1 MFSKSIL
8 SLVFFPILLQAV
20 PIPTDV
26 RAPLVHHLAT
36 AINRMTANL
45 YSAIKDDNSSNIV
58 VSPFSIHTAASM
70 LYHGT
75 KGVTQKQLERA
86 IGFRGVP
93 TETIKMEN
101 KNLLRSYRRRKLEL
115 DTKIEI
121 ANSLFADNSFPV
133 DQDYQ
138 NLLRDFYLTKVRTVD
153 FADSQ
158 GSVDTIN
165 SWVKNKTHN
174 LIEELLSPSSVDAD
188 TKMVLLNAIYFKAN
202 WFVPFNPLDT
212 KKAPFHTSVNESV
225 ETDFMTVDTEL
236 DIGFMDESNKVSVVA
251 LPYEDENYQM
261 LLLVPEPDDDIKQL
275 EGKIFDTDLK
285 NLSAKLINVRT
296 LLTLPKF
303 KVGYE
308 TSLKTAFKKMGAHR
322 VFNENADLSPISN
335 VSGLL
340 VQDIL
345 HKAQVEVNEEGS
357 EAAGVTGIFVG
368 IRVSSKPAVI
378 NINRPFMFVIH
389 DKLNNIP
396 LFIGKIGDP
405 SEGKAKVEPLIAV
418 RDGSEDGFAEFGSQV
433 REEVSFREVEDDIE
447 QEVEM
452 DAEEEA
458 HIKNF
463 GVTTTEGSSLC
474 GNRKNVTESHESDIT
489 FPCEGD
495 GDTEPIRDYKK
506 EHGDGSR
513 FGHNGELADLNPQ
526 LKQQLNK
533 ER

>member
-1 MFSKSIL
+1 
-8 SLVFFPILLQAV
+8 
-20 PIPTDV
+20 
-26 RAPLVHHLAT
+26 
-36 AINRMTANL
+36 MTANL
-45 YSAIKDDNSSNIV
+45 YSAIRDDNSSNIV

-75 KGVTQKQLERA
+75 KGVTKAQLGEA
-86 IGFRGVP
+86 IGFRGIGA
-93 TETIKMEN
+93 ETIKTEN

-121 ANSLFADNSFPV
+121 ANSLFADDSFPV
-133 DQDYQ
+133 AEDYQ
-138 NLLRDFYLTKVRTVD
+138 ELLRNFYLTKVRTVD
-153 FADSQ
+153 FAESQ
-158 GSVDTIN
+158 ESVDTIN

-174 LIEELLSPSSVDAD
+174 LIEDLLSSSSVDEN

-202 WFVPFNPLDT
+202 WLVPFDPLDT
-212 KKAPFHTSVNESV
+212 TKAQFHKSVNDSV
-225 ETDFMTVDTEL
+225 ETDFMTIDTEL
-236 DIGFMDESNKVSVVA
+236 DIGFMDKSNKVSVVA
-251 LPYEDENYQM
+251 MPYEDDNYQM
-261 LLLVPEPDDDIKQL
+261 LLLIPEQDDDIKEL
-275 EGKIFDTDLK
+275 EEKIFDADLK
-285 NLSAKLINVRT
+285 NLSEKLINVRT

-308 TSLKTAFKKMGAHR
+308 TSLKTAFKKMGAHN
-322 VFNENADLSPISN
+322 VFDQNADLSPISN
-335 VSGLL
+335 VTGLL

-378 NINRPFMFVIH
+378 NVNRPFMFVIH

-405 SEGKAKVEPLIAV
+405 SEGNKAKVEPLISI
-418 RDGSEDGFAEFGSQV
+418 RDGSQEEFAEFGSQQV
-433 REEVSFREVEDDIE
+433 KEEVSFREVEENIE
-447 QEVEM
+447 EEVEM

-474 GNRKNVTESHESDIT
+474 GNKRNVTESHQSDIS

-506 EHGDGSR
+506 KHGDGSR

-526 LKQQLNK
+526 LKEELNK